1 MSIDYSKRGGGGGG
15 GGSSTPAAPPGGGAI
30 SLTKR
35 GEKVAL
41 TKGASS
47 GNLRINLNWDAVPP
61 TRAPQQQSGGGGFM
75 KKLKAAAAGGTGAI
89 DLDLGCLFELTD
101 GRKGVVQALG
111 NAFGDLQQPPYIKL
125 DKDDRS
131 GQATDGENLFFNGAK
146 VAEIK
151 RMAVFAFI
159 YEGAK
164 NWSQANGRV
173 TIHPPSGPEVTINL
187 DETRDGVGMCAV
199 CLIHG
204 GDGFEVERQVQY
216 LKGHRE
222 LDAEFGWGMQWSA
235 GSK

>member
-1 MSIDYSKRGGGGGG
+1 MSIDYSKRPGKGGGGGTPAPSG
-15 GGSSTPAAPPGGGAI
+15 GGPI

-41 TKGASS
+41 TKGAST
-47 GNLRINLNWDAVPP
+47 GNLRINLNWDQRPAQP
-61 TRAPQQQSGGGGFM
+61 SGGGFM
-75 KKLKAAAAGGTGAI
+75 KKLKAMGGGAI

-111 NAFGDLQQPPYIKL
+111 NAFGDLEGPPYIKL

-131 GQATDGENLFFNGAK
+131 GMATDGENLFFNGARA
-146 VAEIK
+146 AEIK

-173 TIHPPSGPEVTINL
+173 TIHPPSGAAVTIDL

-216 LKGHRE
+216 VSGHRE
-222 LDAEFGWGMQWSA
+222 LDAEFGWGMEWQA
-235 GSK
+235 GRK